1 MEIKFSQALLR
12 DELLKHGSVMFIA
25 SLVSNFLN
33 YVYQVYMGRALGPEQ
48 YGVFGALFAIFYML
62 SVVSQTLSTAATS
75 FVSKLIAEGREIGF
89 FVLGAI
95 RRVAIVGL
103 ILALLFL
110 LASRSIASLLKISD
124 AEPVVVLALIIFL
137 AWVAP
142 INGGVLRGLKR
153 FFALG
158 VLNVSNAF
166 FKLATG
172 VALVSLGY
180 GVTGAL
186 AGVAAGTLVALLI
199 SFFLIAPYLRQSSS
213 CGSFN
218 FSAFYSY
225 SLPVMLAMFCFSVP
239 ANLDVVLAKSFFSA
253 REAGLYTSASVLGKI
268 IFFFPSAIYAV
279 MFPMIAERHARGE
292 DTGEVLKRSLAYT
305 ALLSGSLVAIY
316 FLFPSVVVLLFGS
329 RYAEAL
335 PLVAPYGL
343 AMLLFSL
350 CVILLNYHLAI
361 RNLRYT
367 AIFAG
372 FTFAE
377 IFLLLLYHPS
387 PIAMVQVLLLAN
399 AALLTASLAYTL
411 RILYAKK
418 Q

>member
-1 MEIKFSQALLR
+1 MEIKFSQALLK

-25 SLVSNFLN
+25 SITANFLN

-48 YGVFGALFAIFYML
+48 YGIFGALFAIFYMIG
-62 SVVSQTLSTAATS
+62 VISQTLSTAATS

-95 RRVAIVGL
+95 KRVAIIGL
-103 ILALLFL
+103 TLALLFL
-110 LASRSIASLLKISD
+110 LASKSIASLLKIDD
-124 AEPVVVLALIIFL
+124 AEPVVVLAFIIFL
-137 AWVAP
+137 AWVMP

-153 FFALG
+153 FLALG
-158 VLNVSNAF
+158 MLNVSNAF

-172 VALVSLGY
+172 VAFVALGY

-186 AGVAAGTLVALLI
+186 LGVALGTLVALLI
-199 SFFLIAPYLRQSSS
+199 SFFFFFSYLRQSSYDP
-213 CGSFN
+213 SFN

-225 SLPVMLAMFCFSVP
+225 SAPVMLAMFCFSVP
-239 ANLDVVLAKSFFSA
+239 ANLDVVLAKYFFSA

-292 DTGEVLKRSLAYT
+292 ETRSVLKRSLAYT
-305 ALLSGSLVAIY
+305 ASLSGSLAAAY
-316 FLFPSVVVLLFGS
+316 LLFPHLVVVLFGS
-329 RYAEAL
+329 RYLEAL

-350 CVILLNYHLAI
+350 SVIILNYHLAV
-361 RNLRYT
+361 RNLRYV
-367 AIFAG
+367 ALFAG

-377 IFLLLLYHPS
+377 IFFLLVYHPS
-387 PIAMVQVLLLAN
+387 PIAMAEVLIFANLVLLI
-399 AALLTASLAYTL
+399 ASLAYTWKAD
-411 RILYAKK
+411 IP
-418 Q
+418 